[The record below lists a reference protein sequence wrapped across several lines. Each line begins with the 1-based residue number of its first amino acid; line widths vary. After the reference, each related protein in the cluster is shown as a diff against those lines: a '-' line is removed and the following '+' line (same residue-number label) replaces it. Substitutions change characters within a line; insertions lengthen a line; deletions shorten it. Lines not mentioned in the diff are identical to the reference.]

1 MSNEPAPVLV
11 VGATGRQGGATV
23 RALRT
28 AGVPVRALVRDP
40 ETDRARAVA
49 ALGADLRAGDLNDRD
64 SLIAAATGAR
74 AVFSVQMPQLK
85 GESLDFDGEVTQAV
99 NLIEAARAA
108 GVPQFVHTSV
118 SGAGQHVEAPGWGEG
133 RWAGLRPYYDAK
145 TAIQDRV
152 RTAGFTHWTLIKPG
166 WFMENFLPSMAYLLP
181 RGVEGG
187 LVTVLRPE
195 TRLSLVAVDDI
206 GRAAAAA
213 VAAPA
218 RFHQVELELAS
229 DYRTMTEIADIMSRA
244 LGVPLTAPRMTD
256 EEALAA
262 GMPAFGAVSHRFV
275 EVAGQPAR
283 PEFARD
289 LDIPLTSFEEWA
301 AQYLS
306 DRVRPSGEKDPGHD
320 PGQDSGSQAAT
331 PASAAG

>member
-1 MSNEPAPVLV
+1 MSNELVPVLV

-23 RALRT
+23 RALRA

-49 ALGADLRAGDLNDRD
+49 ALGADLRTGDLNDRG
-64 SLIAAATGAR
+64 SLIAAAEGAR
-74 AVFSVQMPQLK
+74 AVFSVQMPELK
-85 GESLDFDGEVTQAV
+85 GESLDFDGEVTQGV
-99 NLIEAARAA
+99 NLIEAALAA

-118 SGAGQHVEAPGWGEG
+118 SGAGQHAEAPGWHEG
-133 RWAGLRPYYDAK
+133 RWTALKPYYDAK

-152 RTAGFTHWTLIKPG
+152 RTAGFQHWTLIKPG

-213 VAAPA
+213 IAAPE

-229 DYRTMTEIADIMSRA
+229 DYLSMTEIAEVMSRA
-244 LGVPLTAPRMTD
+244 LGVPLTAPRMT
-256 EEALAA
+256 EQEALAA
-262 GMPAFGAVSHRFV
+262 GMPAFGAVSHCFV

-289 LDIPLTSFEEWA
+289 LGIPLTSFEEWA
-301 AQYLS
+301 SRYLS
-306 DRVRPSGEKDPGHD
+306 IGVRPGGED
-320 PGQDSGSQAAT
+320 PGQD
-331 PASAAG
+331 